1 MNNIGINVGM
11 REYQDY
17 LLNFK
22 QNSFKNNMTLQTQ
35 SYKSQKDMTIPNSQC
50 ENKKIDKK

>member
-1 MNNIGINVGM
+1 M

-17 LLNFK
+17 ILNFK
-22 QNSFKNNMTLQTQ
+22 QNSFKSNMTLQSQ
-35 SYKSQKDMTIPNSQC
+35 HYKSQKDMTIPNNQY

>member
-1 MNNIGINVGM
+1 M

-17 LLNFK
+17 LVNFK

-35 SYKSQKDMTIPNSQC
+35 HYKTQKDMTIPNNQC
-50 ENKKIDKK
+50 ENKKLDKK